1 MAGAFVPYVSD
12 AGIERQGS
20 GKPSANHRMTNVDD
34 LRVIGLV
41 GQLDAVF
48 ARCILLFGVRK
59 PILCLSIQ
67 LQQRRRR
74 LWC

>member
-1 MAGAFVPYVSD
+1 MASAFVPYVSD
-12 AGIERQGS
+12 AGVQRQWS
-20 GKPSANHRMTNVDD
+20 GKRSANHGMTDVDD
-34 LRVIGLV
+34 FRVIGLV

-67 LQQRRRR
+67 LQQGRRR
-74 LWC
+74 LRC